1 MTLFINNEIVAE
13 VLTMQDTID
22 VLEKAYRDLAHGEAV
37 CRPRVDIQ
45 IPTSDPQ
52 KAYQWGS
59 MEGGSVGG
67 YFAIR
72 MKSDIIY
79 ETEYEGVRSQEKYCT
94 APGTFCGLIFVTD
107 VETGT
112 PLAFI
117 NDGVLQHMRVGADGG
132 IGVKY
137 MSREDSEVV
146 GMIGSGGMAR
156 THLDAFMCVRNIKK
170 VQVFSPT
177 KANREAYA
185 EEMRERHNIEVI
197 VCDKHED
204 VYKGADIVAGCTD
217 SAVPVI
223 RPECLEPGQHV
234 VNVGGGGGMPGK
246 EVQDLIDVYFR
257 FGNAP
262 APQGLPEFD
271 LADEYLTY
279 AARPSHDYGFKQKK
293 KGGRAHGVAM
303 PDKVLYFV
311 DIMNSTNRGRTS
323 RKEVTYSERGNLQGN
338 QFHAVAGR
346 AYECAKEAG
355 LGNEVPTEWFL
366 QDIRN

>member
-1 MTLFINNEIVAE
+1 MTLFINNDMVGE
-13 VLTMQDTID
+13 VLTMKDTIE
-22 VLEKAYRDLAHGEAV
+22 VLEKAYADLVAKEAV

-52 KAYQWGS
+52 KAYQWGT

-79 ETEYEGVRSQEKYCT
+79 EQEYNGVRTQEKYCT
-94 APGTFCGLIFVTD
+94 KPGLYCGLIFLTD
-107 VETGT
+107 VQTGE

-137 MSREDSEVV
+137 MSREGSEVV

-156 THLDAFMCVRNIKK
+156 THLDAFLCVRDIKK

-177 KANREAYA
+177 QVNREHFSD
-185 EEMRERHNIEVI
+185 EMSKKHGIEV
-197 VCDKHED
+197 VACSNPED
-204 VYKGADIVAGCTD
+204 AYRGADIISGCTD
-217 SAVPVI
+217 SAVPVLI
-223 RPECLEPGQHV
+223 AELLEPGQHV
-234 VNVGGGGGMPGK
+234 LNVGGGGGKPTK
-246 EVQDLIDVYFR
+246 EVQDRVDVYFR
-257 FGNAP
+257 FGNSP
-262 APQGLPEFD
+262 PPQGLPELS

-279 AARPSHDYGFKQKK
+279 AARPDHDYGFKQKK

-303 PDKVLYFV
+303 PEKVIYF
-311 DIMNSTNRGRTS
+311 DNILDGTNRGRTS
-323 RKEVTYSERGNLQGN
+323 SNQITYSERGNLQGN

-346 AYECAKEAG
+346 TFELAKEAE
-355 LGNEVPTEWFL
+355 LGNEVPTDWFL
-366 QDIRN
+366 QDIRD

>member
-1 MTLFINNEIVAE
+1 MTLFINNDMVSE

-22 VLEKAYRDLAHGEAV
+22 VLEKAYADLVAKEAV

-45 IPTSDPQ
+45 IPTSDPH
-52 KAYQWGS
+52 KAYQWGT

-79 ETEYEGVRSQEKYCT
+79 ETEYEGVLTQEKYCT
-94 APGTFCGLIFVTD
+94 KPGLFCGLIFVTD

-117 NDGVLQHMRVGADGG
+117 NDGVLQHMRVGADSG

-137 MSREDSEVV
+137 MSREDSTVV

-185 EEMRERHNIEVI
+185 AEMSEKYNIEV
-197 VCDKHED
+197 VACDEARD
-204 VYKGADIVAGCTD
+204 AYKGADIISGCTD
-217 SAVPVI
+217 SALPVI
-223 RPECLEPGQHV
+223 NAEWLEPGQHV
-234 VNVGGGGGMPGK
+234 VNVGGGGGIPGQ
-246 EVQDLIDVYFR
+246 EVQDRIEVYFR

-262 APQGLPEFD
+262 APQGLPELD
-271 LADEYLTY
+271 LADEFLTY
-279 AARPSHDYGFKQKK
+279 AARPDHDYGFKNKRK
-293 KGGRAHGVAM
+293 NKRGHGVAM
-303 PDKVLYFV
+303 PDRVIYFE
-311 DIMNSTNRGRTS
+311 DILGGTNRGRTS
-323 RKEVTYSERGNLQGN
+323 RDQITYSERGNLQGN

-346 AYECAKEAG
+346 TYELAKEHG

-366 QDIRN
+366 QDIRD

>member
-132 IGVKY
+132 LPPMHNAG
-137 MSREDSEVV
+137 
-146 GMIGSGGMAR
+146 AR
-156 THLDAFMCVRNIKK
+156 HPRILQIFRLCHKRAKFIAK
-170 VQVFSPT
+170 SPT
-177 KANREAYA
+177 F
-185 EEMRERHNIEVI
+185 
-197 VCDKHED
+197 
-204 VYKGADIVAGCTD
+204 
-217 SAVPVI
+217 
-223 RPECLEPGQHV
+223 
-234 VNVGGGGGMPGK
+234 VN
-246 EVQDLIDVYFR
+246 LNH
-257 FGNAP
+257 FGI
-262 APQGLPEFD
+262 LD
-271 LADEYLTY
+271 D
-279 AARPSHDYGFKQKK
+279 
-293 KGGRAHGVAM
+293 
-303 PDKVLYFV
+303 
-311 DIMNSTNRGRTS
+311 
-323 RKEVTYSERGNLQGN
+323 
-338 QFHAVAGR
+338 
-346 AYECAKEAG
+346 
-355 LGNEVPTEWFL
+355 
-366 QDIRN
+366 

>member
-1 MTLFINNEIVAE
+1 MTLFINNDMVSQ
-13 VLTMQDTID
+13 VLTMKDTIE
-22 VLEKAYRDLAHGEAV
+22 VLEKAYSDLVAKEAV

-45 IPTSDPQ
+45 IPTSDPK

-79 ETEYEGVRSQEKYCT
+79 ETEYEGAITQEKYCMQ
-94 APGTFCGLIFVTD
+94 PGLYCGLIFVTD

-117 NDGVLQHMRVGADGG
+117 NDGVLQHMRVGADSG

-137 MSREDSEVV
+137 MSREDSSVV

-156 THLDAFMCVRNIKK
+156 THLDAFMCVRNIKR
-170 VQVFSPT
+170 VNVFSPT

-185 EEMRERHNIEVI
+185 AEMSKKYGIEV
-197 VCDKHED
+197 VACDEARD
-204 VYKGADIVAGCTD
+204 VYRGADIISGCTD

-223 RPECLEPGQHV
+223 NAEWLEPGQHV
-234 VNVGGGGGMPGK
+234 INVGGGGGIPAPA
-246 EVQDLIDVYFR
+246 VQDRIEAYFR

-262 APQGLPEFD
+262 APQGLPELD

-279 AARPSHDYGFKQKK
+279 AARPDHDYGFKQKRK
-293 KGGRAHGVAM
+293 NKRGHGVAM
-303 PDKVLYFV
+303 PDRVIYFK
-311 DIMNSTNRGRTS
+311 DILGGTNRGRLS
-323 RKEVTYSERGNLQGN
+323 RDQITFSERGNLQGN

-346 AYECAKEAG
+346 TYELAKEAG
-355 LGNEVPTEWFL
+355 IGNEVPTEWFL
-366 QDIRN
+366 QDIRD